1 MILENLELKNFKLHK
16 ESVLKFSDK
25 LNYIV
30 GGNGHGKTTVLE
42 AIYYLSTTKGFGQ
55 TNDADA
61 VTFGENFFEIKGAFK
76 ALTRNRARV
85 FYEKTERRK
94 KYFLNDKQIGKPA
107 EIIGKFPVVVLSLAD
122 HEITLGSPSER
133 RKFVDS
139 IISQSSGTYLKILLE
154 YNKTLKHRAAL
165 LQKIREDKNDFLLRE
180 LDAWSETLAKLGG
193 EIILHRKTFISE
205 FENYVREA
213 YEKIMGEKEIPE
225 IKYATFTADA
235 TEENVTDKFRA
246 ALQERRQ
253 LEIIRAANLIG
264 PHRDDFEF
272 SLNGKS
278 LKKFGSQGQHK
289 TFQIA
294 LRFAQFYY
302 IKDKSGETPLFLM
315 DDIFGELDS
324 FRSEKIRDYLD
335 KIGQAFITM
344 TDFTKYERLQKNG
357 GDNLIII
364 ENGRVA
370 NA

>member
-1 MILENLELKNFKLHK
+1 MVLENLELTNFKLHK
-16 ESVLKFSDK
+16 QSVLNFSEK

-61 VTFGENFFEIKGAFK
+61 VTFGENFFEIKGTFK
-76 ALTRNRARV
+76 SLTNNRARIH
-85 FYEKTERRK
+85 YDKTERRK
-94 KYFLNDKQIGKPA
+94 RYFLNGKLISKPA
-107 EIIGKFPVVVLSLAD
+107 EIIGKFPVVILSLAD
-122 HEITLGSPSER
+122 HEITLGAPSDR
-133 RKFVDS
+133 RRFVDS

-165 LQKIREDKNDFLLRE
+165 LQKIRDERNDYLLEE
-180 LDAWSETLAKLGG
+180 LDAWTETLVKLGG
-193 EIILHRKTFISE
+193 EIILHRKNFTEE
-205 FENYVREA
+205 FTSYVKKA
-213 YEKIMGEKEIPE
+213 YEKIMAETEIPE
-225 IKYATFTADA
+225 INYAAFTSDFNA
-235 TEENVTDKFRA
+235 ENVFDKFKI
-246 ALQERRQ
+246 ALKERRQ
-253 LEIIRAANLIG
+253 LEIARAANLAG

-272 SLNGKS
+272 YLNGKS

-324 FRSEKIRDYLD
+324 YRSGKIRDYLD
-335 KIGQAFITM
+335 KVGQAFITM

-357 GDNLIII
+357 NDNLIII
-364 ENGRVA
+364 ENGKHA